1 LRFLR
6 HSRSKNHYLCKKNK
20 MENPKIKVGITHGDI
35 NGIGYEVIIKT
46 LAETQLLELCTP
58 IIYGSSKVASFH
70 RKMLEIPNFSM
81 NTIRS
86 ANEAN
91 PSRVNVV
98 NISEEEIKVDIG
110 TSTKIAGDAALSA
123 LEKAVSELKNGA
135 IDVLI
140 TAPINKENIQSEK
153 FSFPGHTEYLEAN
166 FDQKDNSLMLM
177 VSGYIRIAVATTH
190 LPLSKVAQTL
200 STELILK
207 KLRRLHRSL
216 IQDFGINLPRIAVL
230 GLNPHAGDNGTIGTE
245 EQEIIIPAM
254 QQAEKEGIVCV
265 GVYPADGLFGSGNF
279 TKFDA
284 VLAMY
289 HDQGMIPFKCLAME
303 AGVNFTAGL
312 NIVRTSPAH
321 GTAYDIA
328 GKNVA
333 SEASF
338 RNALYLACDVFR
350 SRKRYKEMSDNKLP
364 ETPKNN
370 KKEDF

>member
-1 LRFLR
+1 
-6 HSRSKNHYLCKKNK
+6 
-20 MENPKIKVGITHGDI
+20 MENQKIKVGITHGDI

-46 LAETQLLELCTP
+46 LVETQLLELCTP
-58 IIYGSSKVASFH
+58 VIYGSSKVASFH
-70 RKMLEIPNFSM
+70 RKMLEIPNFSL

-86 ANEAN
+86 GSEAN
-91 PSRVNVV
+91 PRRVNIV
-98 NISEEEIKVDIG
+98 NISEDEIKVDIG
-110 TSTKIAGDAALSA
+110 TSTKIAGDAALVA
-123 LEKAVSELKNGA
+123 LEKAVEELKNGA
-135 IDVLI
+135 IDVLV

-153 FSFPGHTEYLEAN
+153 FAFPGHTEFLETN
-166 FDQKDNSLMLM
+166 FNKKDDSLMLM
-177 VSGYIRIAVATTH
+177 VSGNTRVAVATTH

-200 STELILK
+200 SVELILK

-216 IQDFGINLPRIAVL
+216 VQDFGINLPRIAIL
-230 GLNPHAGDNGTIGTE
+230 GLNPHAGDNGTLGTE
-245 EQEIIIPAM
+245 EQQIIIPAM

-265 GVYPADGLFGSGNF
+265 GVYPADGFFGSGNF

-312 NIVRTSPAH
+312 DIVRTSPAH

-333 SEASF
+333 SEESF

-350 SRKRYKEMSDNKLP
+350 NRKNYKEMSANPLTESTKS
-364 ETPKNN
+364 
-370 KKEDF
+370 KKETLS